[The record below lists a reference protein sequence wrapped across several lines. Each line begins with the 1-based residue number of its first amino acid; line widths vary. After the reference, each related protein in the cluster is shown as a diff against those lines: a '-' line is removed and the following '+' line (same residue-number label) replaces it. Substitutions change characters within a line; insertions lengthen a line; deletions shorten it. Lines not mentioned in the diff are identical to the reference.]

1 MRQVAEAKAL
11 AKLGE
16 TIVSPEA
23 WALVS
28 HACQGDPCEAA
39 PPSASTVS
47 LSSTASKGKR
57 SPSKGGEPMRLVACA
72 PVLAPDVD
80 RLGGTLLCKHLIELQ
95 RAQQTQQTHVA
106 FHGAHRPFLQA
117 SLEAYVHETAR
128 KAIEADASI
137 ELSEIAERRV
147 VVVGF
152 GRVRGLDAALENG
165 SSGLRD
171 VQSCLATC
179 LEPISQSGAL
189 LRQFIYDDKGVV
201 LIWTFGQT
209 QATFE
214 DNPHRGLRTAQALH
228 EALSATGLSIDI
240 GITSGEAFCGL
251 VGVPGRR
258 CEYGVMGPCV
268 NLAAR
273 LMCMCEAK
281 GVNLLCCDQ
290 MKAELTK
297 GRVKDV
303 RFTSYDPVAVRGY
316 AALVGMHHPRRDEAL
331 MDMMQLLEHVQIY
344 ALLTPR
350 EQSKFLDAVV
360 KRSFDTGEDLIVEGD
375 AAEHFFILMDGT
387 VHVTK
392 RTIDGSAVVLVP
404 ELKRG
409 DSFGEVALITG
420 FKRTATITATSLVV
434 AMTISRSVFIDLF
447 GGMADL
453 LSNRRAGILR
463 NQALPSDKIFE
474 YRDSSA
480 WICSDPSSGVP
491 PSVPGCLRST
501 SWDHLQHPGG
511 SATNP
516 ALRSSRGIADKFML
530 RSVGRE
536 TEARHLANRVQALLA
551 TGEPSLTLM
560 TGEPGIGKT
569 HLLRELR
576 RLYGECELQV
586 MHAEGRRHDM
596 EPLSVWV
603 PLLQA
608 MLASH
613 LQKPVAHVKLSEA
626 LDLVPPALR
635 GHVGRLASLLD
646 GAAKGTVRRRR
657 PYAETGSKRHLEA
670 ECEMAV
676 RIASHLM
683 SLRPQLLIIDA
694 AENLT
699 PYAWQVLT
707 GVLAAAPSVAVIVS
721 SREMNTGSNGGASE
735 ELSRLRRRCMAPNV
749 SATCRISPTLAI
761 TELQLVPF
769 SQDATRALLAHALSV
784 RPESLDNA
792 TVAKAHVRCGGN
804 PGFLLEFCT
813 PDIHGGR
820 HTSSQINEAVV
831 RSLTELPPTVTE
843 IVLAELDRL
852 PVPAQQ
858 LVKIAA
864 AIAGPFERQMLIGI
878 YPGRAAEVDEAL
890 RSPALLNYLV
900 ELSPTSHV
908 GGRETP
914 KEGGEEGGGQESPV
928 PGPSNGASQ
937 QWTIKNPAVGDVVN
951 RLMLLSQK
959 QKLHKQISEWYL
971 RLCVLETRGVA
982 GDQGGIEELVNRL
995 AYHSSRSGDANL
1007 AKRHLLAAGF
1017 GAIKRGVYKEA
1028 ERHFTE
1034 CVAFDEDKTD
1044 PLYVRAAVALAEMYS
1059 RYGLTLV
1066 EDPASAG
1073 ASGSVR
1079 IVAMLRSL
1087 LAAQLPPGASLDGLD
1102 HDELTK
1108 KISSLKQQ
1116 TMLNMSHVC
1125 HSLAWALSNDGIGET
1140 SQLSIERYFDHA
1152 IRMRTAADQP
1162 LLAAE
1167 SLAGLGAYLYG
1178 VGRSHVAVDQ
1188 IRANEYYERASVLL
1202 ARSLQ
1207 LRAADPRYEWSVEL
1221 ASSLTALGVLQRDKG
1236 GHDTLLAVDTC
1247 FWAFERY
1254 SATLG
1259 PFHPR
1264 SSRALDS
1271 LWRAYLQ
1278 MGEAACALA
1287 VLAMLVHLRAAIGTQ
1302 DTLFMEAA
1310 SMEYNALSS
1319 TFERPWR
1326 RVLPRLESQMAT
1338 APLHPTQTLSEIAP
1352 TLADPQ
1358 ARLASSHRTVTDEM
1372 PSNLVS
1378 KDALLLSGI
1387 SLCERLQSG
1396 YFDPVEHKAAAEAAA
1411 EAAVG
1416 ASDRQCRPSAEDNGG
1431 VEAGAAGRGNGRN
1444 VSPQSRRRA
1453 GPLVVLPHVRV
1464 PSNEQW
1470 EASRTELRE
1479 ELFVTYPELDFYI
1492 GMTLDEDGMLG
1503 DGATELKESV
1513 VASMELAVQLAAL
1526 ARVENPTEQP
1536 NAALARHCP
1545 ALLTLAAQ
1553 AMATP
1558 ESLHV
1563 VLLLLAVRSL
1573 NRVSLLVHDSGA
1585 RVDEL
1590 STVTVA
1596 DLIESVMSP
1605 GSPFAIPSIEALA
1618 SVPELATKTAILA
1631 CPFRFDRFALGESN
1645 VKQLETYFQLRVSDG
1660 SVATGNATEATR
1672 TRAAQLLLVSCLGE
1686 FAPELQ
1692 RAVAAIPPSRNSSEG
1707 GSTPSDSKRTAIA
1720 FLQLVHSAVDA
1731 LQTVGET
1738 SAPSPSPLQA
1748 SSARNSRSIGGGMDG
1763 SSHGPGGSLGGSVG
1777 EGDLTK
1783 LVSKQAQAA
1792 MKQFLRAAE
1801 GNIRKEME
1809 ELPSSFSNSL
1819 SGRLSRTNS
1828 RSFSKGGSGCFSPL
1842 MPSTSPTAS
1851 LSTADSSLKAVSE
1864 DVSMREEQEQEQ
1876 EQEGALSTAFVRLY
1890 CMLRWRPGAARHLQ
1904 LAIEGLSDGDWG
1916 ILQRE
1921 LATDA
1926 EGSTSVLPARRSQ
1939 LVLLDACRILQAT
1952 DECSSS
1958 ALTEELGVIIGTE
1971 ALPSATANGQHDEM
1985 RATALRVGLECLA
1998 QLLLVVRSS
2007 VSEEDMTADFP
2018 YEVFCG
2024 NALRVAYTE
2033 RAAALR
2039 EKRSLRPKPDL
2050 SCPEAHVSC
2059 GAEMTLP
2066 TQLELLKAARFCV
2079 LCANPHYAHLGLE
2092 PPTDRSSDSALVH
2105 WI

>member
-1 MRQVAEAKAL
+1 MRQVVEAEAL

-409 DSFGEVALITG
+409 DSFGEVALITEG
-420 FKRTATITATSLVV
+420 KRTATITATSPVV

-761 TELQLVPF
+761 TELQLAPL
-769 SQDATRALLAHALSV
+769 SQVATRALLANALSV
-784 RPESLDNA
+784 RPESLDAA
-792 TVAKAHVRCGGN
+792 TVAKAHERCGGN

-813 PDIHGGR
+813 PDISTGAS
-820 HTSSQINEAVV
+820 SSQINEAVV
-831 RSLTELPPTVTE
+831 RSLAELPPTVTE

-864 AIAGPFERQMLIGI
+864 AIGVPFERQMLIGI

>member
-1 MRQVAEAKAL
+1 MRQVVEAEAL

-171 VQSCLATC
+171 VQSCLTTC

-297 GRVKDV
+297 GRVRDV
-303 RFTSYDPVAVRGY
+303 RFTSYDPVVVRGY
-316 AALVGMHHPRRDEAL
+316 AALVGIHHPRRDEAL

-864 AIAGPFERQMLIGI
+864 AIGVPFERQMLIGI

-1087 LAAQLPPGASLDGLD
+1087 LAAQLPPGASLDSLD
-1102 HDELTK
+1102 QDELTEK
-1108 KISSLKQQ
+1108 MITPQ

-1236 GHDTLLAVDTC
+1236 GHDTLLAVGTC

-1254 SATLG
+1254 GATLG

>member
-1 MRQVAEAKAL
+1 MRQVVEAEAL

-297 GRVKDV
+297 GRVRDV
-303 RFTSYDPVAVRGY
+303 RFTSYDPVVVRGY
-316 AALVGMHHPRRDEAL
+316 AALVGIHHPRRDEAL

-360 KRSFDTGEDLIVEGD
+360 ERSFDTGEDLIVEGD
-375 AAEHFFILMDGT
+375 AAEHFFILMYGT

-761 TELQLVPF
+761 TELQLAPL
-769 SQDATRALLAHALSV
+769 SQVATRALLANALSV
-784 RPESLDNA
+784 RPESLDAA
-792 TVAKAHVRCGGN
+792 TVAKAHERCGGN

-813 PDIHGGR
+813 PDISTGAS
-820 HTSSQINEAVV
+820 SSQINEAVV
-831 RSLTELPPTVTE
+831 RSLAELPPTVTE

-864 AIAGPFERQMLIGI
+864 AIGVPFERQMLIGI

-1553 AMATP
+1553 AIATP

>member
-297 GRVKDV
+297 GRVRDV
-303 RFTSYDPVAVRGY
+303 RFTSYDPVVVRGY
-316 AALVGMHHPRRDEAL
+316 AALVGIHHPRRDEAL

-360 KRSFDTGEDLIVEGD
+360 ERSFDTGEDLIVEGD
-375 AAEHFFILMDGT
+375 AAEHFFILMYGT

-761 TELQLVPF
+761 TELQLAPL
-769 SQDATRALLAHALSV
+769 SQVATRALLANALSV
-784 RPESLDNA
+784 RPESLDAA
-792 TVAKAHVRCGGN
+792 TVAKAHERCGGN

-813 PDIHGGR
+813 PDISTGAS
-820 HTSSQINEAVV
+820 SSQINEAVV
-831 RSLTELPPTVTE
+831 RSLAELPPTVTE

-864 AIAGPFERQMLIGI
+864 AIGVPFERQMLIGI

-1087 LAAQLPPGASLDGLD
+1087 LAAQLPPGASLDSLD
-1102 HDELTK
+1102 QDELTEK
-1108 KISSLKQQ
+1108 MITPQ

>member
-1 MRQVAEAKAL
+1 MRQVVEAEAL

-864 AIAGPFERQMLIGI
+864 AIGVPFERQMLIGI

-1087 LAAQLPPGASLDGLD
+1087 LAAQLPPGASLDSLD
-1102 HDELTK
+1102 QDELTEK
-1108 KISSLKQQ
+1108 MITPQ

-1553 AMATP
+1553 AIATP